1 MDVPVPQSTWIV
13 RERPL
18 HMEVPVPQSTWIVR
32 ERPLHMEVPV
42 PQSTWIVR
50 ERPLHMEVPVP
61 QSTWIV
67 RERPLHMEVPVPQ
80 STWIVRE
87 RPLHMEVP
95 VPQSTW
101 IVRERPLHMEV
112 PVPQSTWIVRERPLH
127 MEVPV
132 PRSTWIVRERPL
144 HMEVP
149 VPQSHGLCESGQH
162 MEQHMDCARA
172 AIAQVPPRST
182 GMCRPLHMEVPVPPH
197 ALPPIRHR
205 HHIVLRHISPI
216 STEQS
221 ENTSVA
227 PTAPMTWMARLNRVF
242 GIDLSVCPK
251 FGGKL
256 RVIGEVTEPK
266 AIARILEHAKQ
277 RGRHERDPRAPPLLL
292 ASLFHL
298 QHVRPAL
305 SLAAGLAHWTVR
317 SDFGPVACRAT
328 TRRLVGLHRHSLHS
342 A

>member
-1 MDVPVPQSTWIV
+1 MTPCAHDSGALQSGGCSLSSALAPASPYLPHSRHCTWMC
-13 RERPL
+13 RCRKA
-18 HMEVPVPQSTWIVR
+18 
-32 ERPLHMEVPV
+32 
-42 PQSTWIVR
+42 
-50 ERPLHMEVPVP
+50 
-61 QSTWIV
+61 
-67 RERPLHMEVPVPQ
+67 
-80 STWIVRE
+80 
-87 RPLHMEVP
+87 
-95 VPQSTW
+95 
-101 IVRERPLHMEV
+101 
-112 PVPQSTWIVRERPLH
+112 
-127 MEVPV
+127 
-132 PRSTWIVRERPL
+132 
-144 HMEVP
+144 
-149 VPQSHGLCESGQH
+149 HGLCESGHCTWKCRCREAQG
-162 MEQHMDCARA
+162 CARA
-172 AIAQVPPRST
+172 ANA
-182 GMCRPLHMEVPVPPH
+182 
-197 ALPPIRHR
+197 RHR

-242 GIDLSVCPK
+242 GIDLSVCQK
-251 FGGKL
+251 CGGKL